1 MEKKIVKWLKIIAL
15 VCAIVLVIEFS
26 YIIYSVLFSEGKSV
40 YFDGINALYSDKTGY
55 VTVGSNND
63 NAQFLEKAKITKYNK
78 KKEKSFEK
86 LYNKGVN
93 SSFFDI
99 VKDEESYIA
108 VGNYEKDENE
118 HDNNLRSALIVK
130 YDGDGNVLFE
140 NDFQVLGNS
149 KFTSVVVVDD
159 GYIVSGQSI
168 YENMTLGFSDD
179 GGAFLIK
186 YSKDLKELWKVNY
199 GNSKS
204 AIYNDL
210 LVDDDTIYAVGKDDE
225 RVGII
230 SMYSSKGKHLKT
242 TKYEYT
248 DCLGFTGISK
258 IDNRLFV
265 VGAKVNGNDIS
276 NTDALIVKYN
286 LNCEYRDEVIY
297 SSDGL
302 ERFNRLDVDDHDNI
316 IVIGTTSIASRKTSS
331 DGVSVFSYDGLIG
344 KYSKNLESV
353 SVITYGD
360 DRDDY
365 FTDIKC
371 VEGKYLVT
379 GYSSYDDGSYLSK
392 FITYS
397 DALKVLGVE

>member
-1 MEKKIVKWLKIIAL
+1 MEKKLVKWLKVIAL

-40 YFDGINALYSDKTGY
+40 YFDGINALYSDKNGY

-78 KKEKSFEK
+78 KKEKLFEK
-86 LYNKGVN
+86 LYNKGFN

-99 VKDEESYIA
+99 VEDDDSYIA
-108 VGNYEKDENE
+108 VGNYEKDSDE

-130 YDGDGNVLFE
+130 YDIDGNILFE

-159 GYIVSGQSI
+159 GYIVAGQSI

-230 SMYSSKGKHLKT
+230 SMYSSKGKQLKT

-302 ERFNRLDVDDHDNI
+302 ERFNRLDVDDNDNI
-316 IVIGTTSIASRKTSS
+316 IVIGTTSIANRKTSS

-365 FTDIKC
+365 FTDINC
-371 VEGKYLVT
+371 LDGKYLVT

>member
-1 MEKKIVKWLKIIAL
+1 M
-15 VCAIVLVIEFS
+15 
-26 YIIYSVLFSEGKSV
+26 
-40 YFDGINALYSDKTGY
+40 
-55 VTVGSNND
+55 
-63 NAQFLEKAKITKYNK
+63 
-78 KKEKSFEK
+78 
-86 LYNKGVN
+86 
-93 SSFFDI
+93 
-99 VKDEESYIA
+99 
-108 VGNYEKDENE
+108 
-118 HDNNLRSALIVK
+118 
-130 YDGDGNVLFE
+130 
-140 NDFQVLGNS
+140 
-149 KFTSVVVVDD
+149 
-159 GYIVSGQSI
+159 
-168 YENMTLGFSDD
+168 
-179 GGAFLIK
+179 
-186 YSKDLKELWKVNY
+186 
-199 GNSKS
+199 
-204 AIYNDL
+204 
-210 LVDDDTIYAVGKDDE
+210 
-225 RVGII
+225 
-230 SMYSSKGKHLKT
+230 
-242 TKYEYT
+242 
-248 DCLGFTGISK
+248 
-258 IDNRLFV
+258 
-265 VGAKVNGNDIS
+265 VNGNDIS

-302 ERFNRLDVDDHDNI
+302 ERFNRLDIDDHDNI

>member
-130 YDGDGNVLFE
+130 YDADGNVLFE

-186 YSKDLKELWKVNY
+186 YSKDLEELWKVNY

-265 VGAKVNGNDIS
+265 VGQWK
-276 NTDALIVKYN
+276 
-286 LNCEYRDEVIY
+286 
-297 SSDGL
+297 
-302 ERFNRLDVDDHDNI
+302 
-316 IVIGTTSIASRKTSS
+316 
-331 DGVSVFSYDGLIG
+331 
-344 KYSKNLESV
+344 
-353 SVITYGD
+353 
-360 DRDDY
+360 
-365 FTDIKC
+365 
-371 VEGKYLVT
+371 
-379 GYSSYDDGSYLSK
+379 
-392 FITYS
+392 
-397 DALKVLGVE
+397 

>member
-1 MEKKIVKWLKIIAL
+1 MEKKLVKWLKVIAL

-40 YFDGINALYSDKTGY
+40 YFDGINALYSDKNGY

-78 KKEKSFEK
+78 KKEKLFEK
-86 LYNKGVN
+86 LYNKGFN

-99 VKDEESYIA
+99 VEDDESYIA
-108 VGNYEKDENE
+108 VGNYEKDSDE

-130 YDGDGNVLFE
+130 YDIDGNILFE

-159 GYIVSGQSI
+159 GYIVAGQSI

-230 SMYSSKGKHLKT
+230 SMYSSKGKQLKT

-302 ERFNRLDVDDHDNI
+302 ERFNRLDVDDNDNI
-316 IVIGTTSIASRKTSS
+316 IVIGTTSIANRKTSS

-344 KYSKNLESV
+344 KYSKDLESV

-365 FTDIKC
+365 FTDINC
-371 VEGKYLVT
+371 LDGKYLVT